1 MVCGLLLIWK
11 ALESGLRND
20 RIRRAEMTPC
30 RQICIPTTLAAL
42 DASPLVPF
50 GGCGDDSIFLSAS
63 IEMGL
68 EEKGK
73 QTDISYAPCVKIT
86 SVACSGLCL
95 SDSGLLQMET

>member
-1 MVCGLLLIWK
+1 MRFDFLVPEPLCLAFYPSLNL
-11 ALESGLRND
+11 
-20 RIRRAEMTPC
+20 P
-30 RQICIPTTLAAL
+30 IPIPAL

-68 EEKGK
+68 GEKGK
-73 QTDISYAPCVKIT
+73 QTDVSYAPCVKIT

-95 SDSGLLQMET
+95 SDSGLLLMET